1 MAASHADV
9 LIVGGGVIG
18 SSIAYHL
25 ALRGTRVVVLDQMP
39 PATSPSASWASAG
52 GVRQQRRDPR
62 EWALTRAAAQRWPG
76 LAGELGAD
84 IEFRQ
89 GGHLHVVETDD
100 DLRALEERVARERD
114 AGLDVQIVS
123 AAEAQRLAPG
133 IAETVIAGAFSP
145 SDGQANPVKTTRAF
159 AAAASARGVSY
170 RTGMPARL
178 FREHDRVRGAVAGDD
193 AFTADTVVVAAGAW
207 SAGLVEHIGVHLSIV
222 PRGPQMIL
230 TDPAPPVLAPT
241 VTGSGRALSLKQL
254 PAGAYFIG
262 GGWPSDVDAGGLA
275 AGHHEIKA
283 GRMTCTVRD
292 DSVQGSWR
300 VATEVFAPLR
310 TCRIRQAWCG
320 LEGQSADGVPLI
332 GPVPGVAGLYV
343 AAGFSG
349 HGFQLSPAVGAAV
362 AASLHGEPA
371 VELHPLSPTRAGA
384 IGTD

>member
-1 MAASHADV
+1 MAANRVDV
-9 LIVGGGVIG
+9 IIVGGGVIG

-25 ALRGTRVVVLDQMP
+25 ALRRTGVVVLDQMP

-62 EWALTRAAAQRWPG
+62 EWALTQAAARRWPG

-89 GGHLHVVETDD
+89 SGHLHVVETDG

-114 AGLDVQIVS
+114 AGLDVRIVS
-123 AAEAQRLAPG
+123 AAEARTLAPG
-133 IAETVIAGAFSP
+133 IADTVIAGAFSP
-145 SDGQANPVKTTRAF
+145 GDGQANPVKTTRAF
-159 AAAASARGVSY
+159 AAAAAARGVSY
-170 RTGMPARL
+170 RTGVPARL
-178 FREHDRVRGAVAGDD
+178 LREEDTVRGAVAGGDT
-193 AFTADTVVVAAGAW
+193 FTADTIVVAAGAW
-207 SAGLVEHIGVHLSIV
+207 SAGLAGQIGVHLSIA

-241 VTGSGRALSLKQL
+241 ITGSGRALSLKQL
-254 PAGAYFIG
+254 PTGAYFIG
-262 GGWPSDVDAGGLA
+262 GGWPSDVDT
-275 AGHHEIKA
+275 

-292 DSVQGSWR
+292 DSVRDSWR

-320 LEGQSADGVPLI
+320 LEGESADGVPLI
-332 GPVPGVAGLYV
+332 GPVPGVAGLYI

-349 HGFQLSPAVGAAV
+349 HGFQLAPAVGAAV
-362 AASLHGEPA
+362 AASLHGERDPG
-371 VELHPLSPTRAGA
+371 LDPLSPTRAGA
-384 IGTD
+384 IVTG

>member
-1 MAASHADV
+1 MAATHADV

-62 EWALTRAAAQRWPG
+62 EWALTRAAARRWPG

-100 DLRALEERVARERD
+100 DLRTLEERVARERD
-114 AGLDVQIVS
+114 AGLDVQLVS
-123 AAEAQRLAPG
+123 AAEARRLAPG
-133 IAETVIAGAFSP
+133 ITETVIAGAFSP
-145 SDGQANPVKTTRAF
+145 GDGQANPVKTTRAF
-159 AAAASARGVSY
+159 AAAAEARGVTY

-178 FREHDRVRGAVAGDD
+178 FREHDRVRGAVTGGG
-193 AFTADTVVVAAGAW
+193 AFIADTVVVAAGAW
-207 SAGLVEHIGVHLSIV
+207 SAGLVGQIGVHLAIV
-222 PRGPQMIL
+222 ARGPQMIL
-230 TDPAPPVLAPT
+230 TDPAPPALAPT
-241 VTGSGRALSLKQL
+241 ITGSGRALSLKQL

-262 GGWPSDVDAGGLA
+262 GGWPSDVDAG
-275 AGHHEIKA
+275 
-283 GRMTCTVRD
+283 RMTCAVRD

-300 VATEVFAPLR
+300 VVTEVFAPLR

-320 LEGQSADGVPLI
+320 LEAQSADGVPLI
-332 GPVPGVAGLYV
+332 GPVPGVPGLYV

-362 AASLHGEPA
+362 AASLHRAPA
-371 VELHPLSPTRAGA
+371 IELRPLSPARAGA
-384 IGTD
+384 IEID

>member
-25 ALRGTRVVVLDQMP
+25 ALRGTRVVVLDQIP

-100 DLRALEERVARERD
+100 DLRALEERVSRERD
-114 AGLDVQIVS
+114 AGLDVQLVS
-123 AAEAQRLAPG
+123 AAEAQRVAPG
-133 IAETVIAGAFSP
+133 ITETIIAGAFSP
-145 SDGQANPVKTTRAF
+145 SDGQANPVKTTHAF
-159 AAAASARGVSY
+159 AAAAAARGVSY
-170 RTGMPARL
+170 RIGPPARL
-178 FREHDRVRGAVAGDD
+178 FREHDRVRGAVAGGD

-207 SAGLVEHIGVHLSIV
+207 SAGLVGHIGVHLSIE

-241 VTGSGRALSLKQL
+241 ITGSGRALSLKQL

-262 GGWPSDVDAGGLA
+262 GGWPSDVDAGS
-275 AGHHEIKA
+275 
-283 GRMTCTVRD
+283 MTCTVLD

-310 TCRIRQAWCG
+310 TCRIRQTWCG
-320 LEGQSADGVPLI
+320 LEAQSADGVPLI
-332 GPVPGVAGLYV
+332 GPVPDVAGLYI

-371 VELHPLSPTRAGA
+371 IELRPLSPARAGA
-384 IGTD
+384 IETD

>member
-1 MAASHADV
+1 MLLSQN
-9 LIVGGGVIG
+9 
-18 SSIAYHL
+18 
-25 ALRGTRVVVLDQMP
+25 RGRYQDGYLSTFHHGNER
-39 PATSPSASWASAG
+39 SAQG
-52 GVRQQRRDPR
+52 Y
-62 EWALTRAAAQRWPG
+62 
-76 LAGELGAD
+76 
-84 IEFRQ
+84 FR
-89 GGHLHVVETDD
+89 L
-100 DLRALEERVARERD
+100 
-114 AGLDVQIVS
+114 
-123 AAEAQRLAPG
+123 AEAGVVSEEDAELA
-133 IAETVIAGAFSP
+133 F
-145 SDGQANPVKTTRAF
+145 
-159 AAAASARGVSY
+159 
-170 RTGMPARL
+170 
-178 FREHDRVRGAVAGDD
+178 
-193 AFTADTVVVAAGAW
+193 VVAALLGLGFLQQ
-207 SAGLVEHIGVHLSIV
+207 SLRPRTFRLAGR
-222 PRGPQMIL
+222 PW
-230 TDPAPPVLAPT
+230 AC
-241 VTGSGRALSLKQL
+241 GREPKR
-254 PAGAYFIG
+254 
-262 GGWPSDVDAGGLA
+262 